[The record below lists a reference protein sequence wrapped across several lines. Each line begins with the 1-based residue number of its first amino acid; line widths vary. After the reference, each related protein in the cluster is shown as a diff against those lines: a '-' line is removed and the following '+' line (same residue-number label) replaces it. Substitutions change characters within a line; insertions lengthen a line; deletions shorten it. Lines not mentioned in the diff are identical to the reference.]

1 MDAIRIEHLTKQYG
15 ALMAVSDLCLSIP
28 EGECFALLGVNGAGK
43 TTTIKML
50 TGLTKPTS
58 GDASLMGHSITYD
71 TYNAKRILNISPQ
84 ETAIAPQLTV
94 RENLEMMASIYG
106 NNKKEAALR
115 AGHMMGTFRLT
126 ERANTKAQTLSGGL
140 KRRLSIAMALVSQPK
155 VLFLDEPT
163 LGLDILSRR
172 ELWDVL
178 MGLKGKVTIVL
189 TTHYLEEA
197 VALADRI
204 GIMANGKMCAIGTAD
219 ELMAAADAT
228 TFEDAFVTLATK
240 QEVTE

>member
-1 MDAIRIEHLTKQYG
+1 
-15 ALMAVSDLCLSIP
+15 
-28 EGECFALLGVNGAGK
+28 
-43 TTTIKML
+43 
-50 TGLTKPTS
+50 
-58 GDASLMGHSITYD
+58 
-71 TYNAKRILNISPQ
+71 
-84 ETAIAPQLTV
+84 
-94 RENLEMMASIYG
+94 
-106 NNKKEAALR
+106 
-115 AGHMMGTFRLT
+115 
-126 ERANTKAQTLSGGL
+126 
-140 KRRLSIAMALVSQPK
+140 MALVSQPK